1 MILPLCMQK
10 SHSHCCQTRSPKL
23 WKLKWFT
30 ASAPGLTQESLGVI
44 VPASPAG
51 EDQMHRM
58 LAVFSR
64 RGHSL
69 PPSGPLPGQYRTS
82 AQRTMWTGFA
92 ALGRSRLNSRKHN
105 WTAPVELTAVQPS
118 PWLYRESTAP
128 LGKNAE
134 TEQSEKGPPQYSQRK
149 SYKTHH
155 TKQQTN
161 SKGKQGEGG
170 DGDKNAPPRT
180 NP

>member
-1 MILPLCMQK
+1 MV
-10 SHSHCCQTRSPKL
+10 HCVSTRSQ
-23 WKLKWFT
+23 T
-30 ASAPGLTQESLGVI
+30 GVTRRHR
-44 VPASPAG
+44 PSKSCG

-58 LAVFSR
+58 LAVYSR

-69 PPSGPLPGQYRTS
+69 PPSGPLPGHYRTS
-82 AQRTMWTGFA
+82 AQRTMWAGFP

-134 TEQSEKGPPQYSQRK
+134 TKQSEKGPSQYSPRK
-149 SYKTHH
+149 SHKT
-155 TKQQTN
+155 QPNQTTN
-161 SKGKQGEGG
+161 EFKGEPRRGG
-170 DGDKNAPPRT
+170 GR
-180 NP
+180 

>member
-1 MILPLCMQK
+1 MEVEVV
-10 SHSHCCQTRSPKL
+10 HCVSTRSH
-23 WKLKWFT
+23 T
-30 ASAPGLTQESLGVI
+30 GVTRRHR
-44 VPASPAG
+44 PSKSCR

-82 AQRTMWTGFA
+82 AQRTMWTSFA

-118 PWLYRESTAP
+118 PWLYRESTAS

-134 TEQSEKGPPQYSQRK
+134 TRTEREGPPPIQPKKELQDSP
-149 SYKTHH
+149 H
-155 TKQQTN
+155 QTTN
-161 SKGKQGEGG
+161 EFKGEARRGG

>member
-1 MILPLCMQK
+1 MV
-10 SHSHCCQTRSPKL
+10 HCVSTRSH
-23 WKLKWFT
+23 T
-30 ASAPGLTQESLGVI
+30 GVTGRHR
-44 VPASPAG
+44 PSKSCG

-69 PPSGPLPGQYRTS
+69 PPSGPLSGQYRIS
-82 AQRTMWTGFA
+82 AQRTMWAGFA
-92 ALGRSRLNSRKHN
+92 ALRRSRLNSRKHN

-134 TEQSEKGPPQYSQRK
+134 ARRALLNTAIERATRLNQ
-149 SYKTHH
+149 

-170 DGDKNAPPRT
+170 TVTKTSRLGQILSHY
-180 NP
+180 

>member
-1 MILPLCMQK
+1 MK
-10 SHSHCCQTRSPKL
+10 VEVVHCVSTRSH
-23 WKLKWFT
+23 T
-30 ASAPGLTQESLGVI
+30 GVTRRHR
-44 VPASPAG
+44 PSKSCG

-69 PPSGPLPGQYRTS
+69 PPSGPLPGQYRIS
-82 AQRTMWTGFA
+82 AQRTMWAGFA

-134 TEQSEKGPPQYSQRK
+134 TKQSEKGPSQYSQRK
-149 SYKTHH
+149 SHKTQPH
-155 TKQQTN
+155 QTTN
-161 SKGKQGEGG
+161 EFKGETRRGG

>member
-1 MILPLCMQK
+1 MK
-10 SHSHCCQTRSPKL
+10 VEVVHCVSTRSHTEVTRRHRPSK
-23 WKLKWFT
+23 
-30 ASAPGLTQESLGVI
+30 SC
-44 VPASPAG
+44 G
-51 EDQMHRM
+51 EDQMHRI

-69 PPSGPLPGQYRTS
+69 PPSGPLPGQYRIS
-82 AQRTMWTGFA
+82 AQRTMWAGFA

-118 PWLYRESTAP
+118 PWLYQESTAP

-134 TEQSEKGPPQYSQRK
+134 TKQSEKGPSQYSQRK
-149 SYKTHH
+149 SHKTQPNQT
-155 TKQQTN
+155 TKEFT
-161 SKGKQGEGG
+161 GETRRGG
-170 DGDKNAPPRT
+170 DGDKKAPPRT

>member
-1 MILPLCMQK
+1 MEVEVV
-10 SHSHCCQTRSPKL
+10 HCVSTRSH
-23 WKLKWFT
+23 T
-30 ASAPGLTQESLGVI
+30 GVTRRHR
-44 VPASPAG
+44 PSKSCR

-170 DGDKNAPPRT
+170 TVTKTPHLGQILSHYQMSMM
-180 NP
+180 

>member
-1 MILPLCMQK
+1 MK
-10 SHSHCCQTRSPKL
+10 VEVVHCVSTRSQ
-23 WKLKWFT
+23 T
-30 ASAPGLTQESLGVI
+30 GVTRRHR
-44 VPASPAG
+44 PSKSCG

-58 LAVFSR
+58 LAVYSR

-69 PPSGPLPGQYRTS
+69 PPSGPLPGHYRIS
-82 AQRTMWTGFA
+82 AQRTMWAGFA

-134 TEQSEKGPPQYSQRK
+134 TKQSEKGPSQYSQRK
-149 SYKTHH
+149 SHKTQPN
-155 TKQQTN
+155 KKNKRIQRGN
-161 SKGKQGEGG
+161 KERGG
-170 DGDKNAPPRT
+170 R
-180 NP
+180 

>member
-1 MILPLCMQK
+1 MK
-10 SHSHCCQTRSPKL
+10 VEVVHCVSTRSQ
-23 WKLKWFT
+23 T
-30 ASAPGLTQESLGVI
+30 GVTRRHR
-44 VPASPAG
+44 PSKSCG

-58 LAVFSR
+58 LAVYSR

-69 PPSGPLPGQYRTS
+69 PPSGPLPGHYRIS
-82 AQRTMWTGFA
+82 AQRTMWAGFA
-92 ALGRSRLNSRKHN
+92 ALGRSRLNCRKHN

-134 TEQSEKGPPQYSQRK
+134 TKQSEKGPSQYSQRK
-149 SYKTHH
+149 SHKTQ
-155 TKQQTN
+155 TNQTQTN

-170 DGDKNAPPRT
+170 TVKKLPHLGQILSHYQMRLM
-180 NP
+180 

>member
-10 SHSHCCQTRSPKL
+10 SHSHCCQTRSPKTM
-23 WKLKWFT
+23 KVEVVHCVST
-30 ASAPGLTQESLGVI
+30 RSQTGVTRRHR
-44 VPASPAG
+44 PSKSCG

-58 LAVFSR
+58 LAVYSR

-69 PPSGPLPGQYRTS
+69 PPSGPLPGHYRIS
-82 AQRTMWTGFA
+82 AQRTMWAGFA

-128 LGKNAE
+128 LGKKRRNK
-134 TEQSEKGPPQYSQRK
+134 TEREGPFPIQPKKEPQNTTKPKNKRNQRGNK
-149 SYKTHH
+149 
-155 TKQQTN
+155 
-161 SKGKQGEGG
+161 ERGG
-170 DGDKNAPPRT
+170 R
-180 NP
+180 

>member
-1 MILPLCMQK
+1 MEVEVV
-10 SHSHCCQTRSPKL
+10 HCVSTRSH
-23 WKLKWFT
+23 T
-30 ASAPGLTQESLGVI
+30 GVTRRHR
-44 VPASPAG
+44 PSKSCR

-82 AQRTMWTGFA
+82 AQRTMWAGFA

-134 TEQSEKGPPQYSQRK
+134 TEQSEKGPPNTAKERATRLTTPNNKRIQRGNK
-149 SYKTHH
+149 
-155 TKQQTN
+155 
-161 SKGKQGEGG
+161 ERG

>member
-1 MILPLCMQK
+1 MV
-10 SHSHCCQTRSPKL
+10 HCVSTRSH
-23 WKLKWFT
+23 T
-30 ASAPGLTQESLGVI
+30 GVTRRHR
-44 VPASPAG
+44 PSKSCR

-82 AQRTMWTGFA
+82 AQRTMWAGFA

-128 LGKNAE
+128 LGKNRRKQNRARRAPPHTAKE
-134 TEQSEKGPPQYSQRK
+134 RATRLTTPNTKRIQKGE
-149 SYKTHH
+149 
-155 TKQQTN
+155 
-161 SKGKQGEGG
+161 QGEGG
-170 DGDKNAPPRT
+170 TVTKKRPTSDKSLVT
-180 NP
+180 TK

>member
-1 MILPLCMQK
+1 MV
-10 SHSHCCQTRSPKL
+10 HCVSTRSH
-23 WKLKWFT
+23 T
-30 ASAPGLTQESLGVI
+30 GVTRRHR
-44 VPASPAG
+44 PSKSCR

-82 AQRTMWTGFA
+82 AQRTMWAGFA
-92 ALGRSRLNSRKHN
+92 ALGRSRLNCRKHN

-134 TEQSEKGPPQYSQRK
+134 TEQSEKGPPNTAKERATRLTTPNNK
-149 SYKTHH
+149 RIHR
-155 TKQQTN
+155 
-161 SKGKQGEGG
+161 GKEERG
-170 DGDKNAPPRT
+170 DGDKNATPRT

>member
-1 MILPLCMQK
+1 MV
-10 SHSHCCQTRSPKL
+10 HCVSTRSH
-23 WKLKWFT
+23 T
-30 ASAPGLTQESLGVI
+30 GVTRRHR
-44 VPASPAG
+44 PSKSCR

-82 AQRTMWTGFA
+82 AQRTMWAGFA

-149 SYKTHH
+149 SQDSTTPNNKRIQRGN
-155 TKQQTN
+155 K
-161 SKGKQGEGG
+161 EGG
-170 DGDKNAPPRT
+170 DGNKTLHLRQILSHYQMSMM
-180 NP
+180 

>member
-1 MILPLCMQK
+1 MV
-10 SHSHCCQTRSPKL
+10 HCVSTRSH
-23 WKLKWFT
+23 T
-30 ASAPGLTQESLGVI
+30 GVTRRHH
-44 VPASPAG
+44 PSKSCR

-82 AQRTMWTGFA
+82 AQRTMWAGFA

-128 LGKNAE
+128 LGK
-134 TEQSEKGPPQYSQRK
+134 KKRRK
-149 SYKTHH
+149 
-155 TKQQTN
+155 QN
-161 SKGKQGEGG
+161 RARR
-170 DGDKNAPPRT
+170 APPIQPKKEPQDSPHQTT
-180 NP
+180 NEFKRGNKERGGR

>member
-1 MILPLCMQK
+1 MK
-10 SHSHCCQTRSPKL
+10 VEVVHCVSTRSH
-23 WKLKWFT
+23 T
-30 ASAPGLTQESLGVI
+30 GVTRRHR
-44 VPASPAG
+44 PSKSCR
-51 EDQMHRM
+51 EDQKHRM

-82 AQRTMWTGFA
+82 AQRTMWAGFA
-92 ALGRSRLNSRKHN
+92 ALGRSRLNCRKHN

-134 TEQSEKGPPQYSQRK
+134 TKQSEKGPSQYSQRK
-149 SYKTHH
+149 SHKTQPNQ
-155 TKQQTN
+155 KTN
-161 SKGKQGEGG
+161 EFKGETRRGG

>member
-1 MILPLCMQK
+1 MK
-10 SHSHCCQTRSPKL
+10 VEVVHCVSTRSH
-23 WKLKWFT
+23 T
-30 ASAPGLTQESLGVI
+30 GVTRRHR
-44 VPASPAG
+44 PSKSCG

-69 PPSGPLPGQYRTS
+69 PPSGPLPGQYRIS
-82 AQRTMWTGFA
+82 AQRTMWAGFA

-134 TEQSEKGPPQYSQRK
+134 TKQSEKGPSQYSQRK
-149 SYKTHH
+149 SHKT
-155 TKQQTN
+155 QPNQTTN
-161 SKGKQGEGG
+161 EFKGETRRGG